1 MAPKTHLSN
10 ETTSAKG
17 RRVAST
23 ATIRNPTAGEPTRG
37 GMGAGQ
43 NEGNMSWGIFLG
55 FGFIPKCFTPFVL
68 GDFQYLILKVVDI
81 GHFNRVSCMVFAML
95 WHMLPAWG

>member
-1 MAPKTHLSN
+1 
-10 ETTSAKG
+10 
-17 RRVAST
+17 
-23 ATIRNPTAGEPTRG
+23 
-37 GMGAGQ
+37 MGH
-43 NEGNMSWGIFLG
+43 FLG

-95 WHMLPAWG
+95 WHMLPALGLKLKQYIHGDGDLEAQTSKEVHQMITKLTT